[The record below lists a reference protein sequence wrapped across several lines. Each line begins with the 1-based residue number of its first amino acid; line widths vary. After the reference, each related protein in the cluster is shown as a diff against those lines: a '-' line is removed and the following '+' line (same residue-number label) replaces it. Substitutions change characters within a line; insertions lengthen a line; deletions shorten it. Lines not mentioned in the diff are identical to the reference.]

1 MWVKIKMKNQTSYG
15 SSFLLHLLNLF
26 NDSNFVY
33 KWQFNCSWISEGFS
47 LVYLSDEG
55 DMKVSS
61 SIYYNTGLVTSSKNL
76 SKLGAFTSN
85 YAVILLLLLFREN
98 GIKLSKNSCL
108 WNNIITIWKPWKNHL
123 NLCIFEIFASKK
135 RSQLGMMS

>member
-1 MWVKIKMKNQTSYG
+1 MWVKIKMRNQTSYG

-33 KWQFNCSWISEGFS
+33 EWQFNCSLISEGFS

-61 SIYYNTGLVTSSKNL
+61 SVYYNTDLVTSSKK
-76 SKLGAFTSN
+76 SEQAG
-85 YAVILLLLLFREN
+85 
-98 GIKLSKNSCL
+98 GIY
-108 WNNIITIWKPWKNHL
+108 
-123 NLCIFEIFASKK
+123 
-135 RSQLGMMS
+135 Q